1 MIALFFSLS
10 LIYLSCCWFIS
21 QVAFVGIGKKKTY
34 LQDNHIMAAV
44 LFSADRI
51 WGSLGLQG
59 VYQRYCGELTGSTRT
74 QPAQGGHCS
83 QGDFVS

>member
-1 MIALFFSLS
+1 
-10 LIYLSCCWFIS
+10 
-21 QVAFVGIGKKKTY
+21 
-34 LQDNHIMAAV
+34 MAAV

-59 VYQRYCGELTGSTRT
+59 VYQRHCGELTGSTRT